1 MINPTSPDPLP
12 RERTL
17 IRINDVAS
25 MLGVKP
31 ATVRDY
37 LERIPEFPEP
47 LRIGASLFWIK
58 QDMEEYIDSLEREA
72 AERSAERRAMAA

>member
-1 MINPTSPDPLP
+1 M
-12 RERTL
+12 
-17 IRINDVAS
+17 IRINEVAS

-58 QDMEEYIDSLEREA
+58 QDMEECIDSLEREV